1 MFKRKRNLNYANVT
15 ATIALVLSMSG
26 GALAAT
32 HYMISSTKQIS
43 PRVLRALKGNAGA
56 TGATGPSG
64 SVGPTGPAGGVGSAG
79 GRGPT
84 GPAGDA
90 GTTGATGAAGGSLAY
105 AHVTEAGETPVSE
118 AKNFG
123 KVTVPSGQEG
133 VYCVSGLPFKPSNA
147 SVTVDFDEANEV
159 EVFGEAVVEP
169 PAGSE
174 AAEDCQSVTGSQ
186 ITVITGFGATETLS
200 TGFYIAIN

>member
-1 MFKRKRNLNYANVT
+1 MFKRKRHLNYANVT

-43 PRVLRALKGNAGA
+43 PRVLKALKGNAGT

-64 SVGPTGPAGGVGSAG
+64 SVGPTGPAGAG
-79 GRGPT
+79 GSPGGIGRVGPT
-84 GPAGDA
+84 GSA
-90 GTTGATGAAGGSLAY
+90 GTTGAAGAAGGALAY
-105 AHVTEAGETPVSE
+105 AHVTETGETPASE

-123 KVTVPSGQEG
+123 KVTVPAGEEG
-133 VYCVSGLPFKPSNA
+133 VYCISKLPFKPSNA
-147 SVTVDFDEANEV
+147 SVTVNFDEAEEV

-169 PAGSE
+169 PQHSK

-186 ITVITGFGATETLS
+186 ITVITGLSATEHFE
-200 TGFYIAIN
+200 TGFYITID